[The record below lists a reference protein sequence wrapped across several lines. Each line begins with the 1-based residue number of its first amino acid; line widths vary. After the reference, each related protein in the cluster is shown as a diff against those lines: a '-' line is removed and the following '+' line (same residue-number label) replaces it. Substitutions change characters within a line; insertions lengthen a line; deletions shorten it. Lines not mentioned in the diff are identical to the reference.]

1 MEKEP
6 LPPRPACPC
15 PLHGQGEFTALNQY
29 LLAYRHAGRGPG
41 SWKVKSKCERMEQ
54 SQKLW
59 GFKKNDKV
67 HSVSSAG
74 GEHTH
79 THTVWKLR
87 YPLSGRAGAA
97 VNEIWRTSMG

>member
-59 GFKKNDKV
+59 GFKKMTKCILLVLQEVNT
-67 HSVSSAG
+67 HTQSMETEVSSK
-74 GEHTH
+74 
-79 THTVWKLR
+79 W
-87 YPLSGRAGAA
+87 
-97 VNEIWRTSMG
+97 